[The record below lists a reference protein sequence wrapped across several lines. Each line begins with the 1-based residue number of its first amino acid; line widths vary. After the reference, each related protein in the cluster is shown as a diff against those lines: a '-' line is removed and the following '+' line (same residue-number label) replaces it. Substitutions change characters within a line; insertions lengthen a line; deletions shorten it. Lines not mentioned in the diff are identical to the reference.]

1 MPLTPYRF
9 PATSIVIIST
19 LFWTNLTNIT
29 GATPL
34 ASTVSEREM
43 ISSDD
48 HQPFLERDRQLAQLF
63 YPNASEGQTIQV
75 IGIGEASQSADR
87 AAFTLRFTP
96 KGDRPSSLEGMGVP
110 LTMADLEPFV
120 DALKAERIA
129 VSETQIS
136 QSNPQMLP
144 FPLPGN
150 SDSGGAVI
158 VVSLENPQPEDL
170 DNVIEI
176 IRAVEKQSDRLSLKT
191 AEVQFELDNCTGLEQ
206 ETYQAAVKNAQNRAQ
221 AIADSIG
228 ATLDIPAISEP
239 FYSLALPGCSMK
251 TFSFLNEPQ
260 TYKPGMATELQIT
273 RQLFFTYPITKA
285 LQ

>member
-1 MPLTPYRF
+1 MQLTPYRF
-9 PATSIVIIST
+9 PSPLIVIVST
-19 LFWTNLTNIT
+19 LFWTSLTSIAS
-29 GATPL
+29 ATPL
-34 ASTVSEREM
+34 ASTVLEREM
-43 ISSDD
+43 ISSGD
-48 HQPFLERDRQLAQLF
+48 HQLPLERNRQLAQLF
-63 YPNASEGQTIQV
+63 YPKPSENQTIQV

-87 AAFTLRFTP
+87 AAFTIRFTP
-96 KGDRPSSLEGMGVP
+96 KGDSPSSLEGMGVP
-110 LTMADLEPFV
+110 ISMADLEPFV
-120 DALKAERIA
+120 DALKAEGIA
-129 VSETQIS
+129 VSETQIA

-150 SDSGGAVI
+150 SDSDGTAI
-158 VVSLENPQPEDL
+158 MVSLENPQPEDL

-176 IRAVEKQSDRLSLKT
+176 IRTVEKQSDRLSLKT

-206 ETYQAAVKNAQNRAQ
+206 ETYQAAVKDAQNRAQ

-228 ATLDIPAISEP
+228 ATLDIPAVSEP
-239 FYSLALPGCSMK
+239 FYSLALPGCSIK

-260 TYKPGMATELQIT
+260 TYEPGMATELQIT